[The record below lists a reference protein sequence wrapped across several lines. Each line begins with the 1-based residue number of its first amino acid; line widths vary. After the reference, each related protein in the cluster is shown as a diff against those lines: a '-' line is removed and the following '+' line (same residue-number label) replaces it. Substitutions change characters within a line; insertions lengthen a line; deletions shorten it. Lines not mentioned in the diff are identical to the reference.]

1 MQTIQWTN
9 EVIIA
14 CGVIVLACILLGY
27 FIASLL
33 QGRQLK
39 LLAMQLEQ
47 GQATASAQQEAL
59 QEKLRA
65 AEGRSHELQVIEGR
79 LQAQLRADGAFL
91 ERTIAELQEYKKS
104 AVGLGTKIEQQ
115 AQQHHDALTRLESAL
130 GDGRALRDRVADLDG
145 RLAAAQKL
153 CDALRDE
160 RGRLKD
166 EVASEAGRAE
176 LAEASE
182 REVREQLTVARKSLA
197 DQVQAFAALQDRYQ
211 PLSTEHAELK
221 TSLQKREEHFQEQ
234 VTDLRQRLSALQEL
248 ADELLLEGSRL
259 KDELATEGKRAK
271 GLETS
276 EREVR
281 EQLADAKRTLAEH
294 AQSYDELQA
303 LYQQLSTEHTE
314 LRTTLQRREEHFTEQ
329 MLQLADT
336 RKSLTQ
342 EFENLA
348 NKIFEEKGKA
358 FTHTSQASIDSLL
371 KPFREQ
377 IEGFQ
382 KRVNEV
388 HDASLQGNTSL
399 NSEIRKVLD
408 IGLQMSKEA
417 NNLAS
422 ALKGN
427 SQQRGAWGE
436 AQLRRT
442 LEMSGLVEEAHYEV
456 QSAFKDAEGRQ
467 KQTDYL
473 VKLPDGKHIIID
485 SKVSLVAYDRAVG
498 AESPEEYQVAMGEH
512 VKGVRKHIDDLA
524 FKDYTNLVG
533 MRSPSFV
540 LMFMP
545 IEPAY
550 IEALKS
556 NKDLFEYGY
565 KKGIV
570 LVSHTTLIPILR
582 TVANLWMVERSN
594 AEAREISEK
603 AGDIYNQVCVVAE
616 RLSKL
621 GGTLSTVSNHY
632 NDTVRALGGKQGL
645 YGKVERFTKLSAKV
659 SKTLPQLEPAH
670 MDFERERL
678 SLIVESIDEPA
689 ERVESL
695 EDHALTGLPHALA
708 VQP

>member
-1 MQTIQWTN
+1 
-9 EVIIA
+9 
-14 CGVIVLACILLGY
+14 
-27 FIASLL
+27 
-33 QGRQLK
+33 
-39 LLAMQLEQ
+39 
-47 GQATASAQQEAL
+47 
-59 QEKLRA
+59 
-65 AEGRSHELQVIEGR
+65 
-79 LQAQLRADGAFL
+79 
-91 ERTIAELQEYKKS
+91 
-104 AVGLGTKIEQQ
+104 
-115 AQQHHDALTRLESAL
+115 
-130 GDGRALRDRVADLDG
+130 
-145 RLAAAQKL
+145 
-153 CDALRDE
+153 
-160 RGRLKD
+160 
-166 EVASEAGRAE
+166 
-176 LAEASE
+176 
-182 REVREQLTVARKSLA
+182 
-197 DQVQAFAALQDRYQ
+197 
-211 PLSTEHAELK
+211 
-221 TSLQKREEHFQEQ
+221 
-234 VTDLRQRLSALQEL
+234 
-248 ADELLLEGSRL
+248 
-259 KDELATEGKRAK
+259 
-271 GLETS
+271 
-276 EREVR
+276 
-281 EQLADAKRTLAEH
+281 
-294 AQSYDELQA
+294 
-303 LYQQLSTEHTE
+303 
-314 LRTTLQRREEHFTEQ
+314 

-498 AESPEEYQVAMGEH
+498 SESPEEYQVAMGEH

-524 FKDYTNLVG
+524 SKDYTNLVG

-550 IEALKS
+550 IEALKN

-565 KKGIV
+565 KRGIV

-695 EDHALTGLPHALA
+695 EDHALTELPHALA